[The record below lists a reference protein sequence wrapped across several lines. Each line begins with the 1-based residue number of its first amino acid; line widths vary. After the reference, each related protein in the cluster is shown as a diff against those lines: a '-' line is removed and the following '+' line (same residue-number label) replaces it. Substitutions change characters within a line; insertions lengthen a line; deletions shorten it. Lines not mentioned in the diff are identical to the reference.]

1 MQWLC
6 AMHMIPFKRKAVNS
20 VSQTASLLSLLKHAS
35 LLSPLSSSSNSVS
48 LSNLRLVRASRPC
61 TDGVKVTGRKYSP
74 SLKPHQRL
82 SHPHFLFFSETPTTA
97 TCSANPIP
105 TPPLRHQ
112 GPPILLPIFSR
123 LQFFF
128 SGFLPNPSV
137 FDIILVCFV

>member
-1 MQWLC
+1 MQWSC
-6 AMHMIPFKRKAVNS
+6 AMPKTPFKRGAVNS
-20 VSQTASLLSLLKHAS
+20 VSQTALSS
-35 LLSPLSSSSNSVS
+35 LSSSSTSVF
-48 LSNLRLVRASRPC
+48 LSNLRLARASRPR
-61 TDGVKVTGRKYSP
+61 TDEKKILSLF
-74 SLKPHQRL
+74 LKPHQRL

-97 TCSANPIP
+97 TCSAIPIP

-123 LQFFF
+123 LRFFF